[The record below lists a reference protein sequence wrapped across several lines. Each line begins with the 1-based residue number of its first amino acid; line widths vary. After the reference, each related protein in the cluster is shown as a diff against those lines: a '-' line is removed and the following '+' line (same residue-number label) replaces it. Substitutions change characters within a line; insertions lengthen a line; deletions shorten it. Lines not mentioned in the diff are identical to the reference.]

1 MAALCIGQAA
11 LTNCKT
17 MDLTAHLN
25 ALLSMQTPALPDLAL
40 LRVARYLSWA
50 IVLSS
55 LVMWVARPA
64 PRWLQRTLGVLVLAW
79 TAIQGPVSPAFWL
92 GLAFQMPSLMSSAI
106 CAVGLAL
113 IWRTG
118 SCQLSDPQ
126 QLHALQWVS
135 LGGVLL
141 GWILLLDTFA
151 VFPFSVYAA
160 GFSPAAV
167 GLAALLAALPWIFFG
182 AHGRWRWISCLL
194 GAVLVLYVLLRLPTG
209 NVWDALIDPLLWIAL
224 QLGWLVCGL
233 RRVIAPWRGPKATRA

>member
-1 MAALCIGQAA
+1 
-11 LTNCKT
+11 

-25 ALLSMQTPALPDLAL
+25 ALLSTQTPALPDLAL
-40 LRVARYLSWA
+40 MRIARYLSWA

-55 LVMWVARPA
+55 LLMWAVRPV
-64 PRWLQRTLGVLVLAW
+64 PRWLRRGLGALLFVWTL
-79 TAIQGPVSPAFWL
+79 IPGPVSPAFWL

-106 CAVGLAL
+106 CALGLAL

-118 SCQLSDPQ
+118 SCRLSDPQ
-126 QLHALQWVS
+126 QLHALRWAS
-135 LGGVLL
+135 LCGMLL

-160 GFSPAAV
+160 GFSPAAT
-167 GLAALLAALPWIFFG
+167 GLAALLVALLWIFFG
-182 AHGRWRWISCLL
+182 AHSPWQWISCLL
-194 GAVLVLYVLLRLPTG
+194 GAVLLLYVLLRLPTG

-233 RRVIAPWRGPKATRA
+233 RRAIAAWRAPKATRA